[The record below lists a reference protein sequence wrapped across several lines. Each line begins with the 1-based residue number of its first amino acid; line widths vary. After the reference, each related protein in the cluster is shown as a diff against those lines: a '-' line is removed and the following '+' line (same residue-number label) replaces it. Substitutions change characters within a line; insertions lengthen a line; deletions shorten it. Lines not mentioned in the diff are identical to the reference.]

1 MAMHPSDDVDERF
14 RRAARPDEMA
24 VDRIARAALAS
35 VARSRRLAR
44 LIPVAA
50 LLVCLLALGAWWSHR
65 AARTAATSNSSGDA
79 ILLQAPDGTT
89 WIVAGVPAKEYLPPG
104 TCVVIA
110 AGETP

>member
-1 MAMHPSDDVDERF
+1 MAMHPSDDVDERL
-14 RRAARPDEMA
+14 RRAARPNEMA
-24 VDRIARAALAS
+24 VDRITRAALAN
-35 VARSRRLAR
+35 VARSRRPAR

-65 AARTAATSNSSGDA
+65 ATRTAVTFKDNGDA

-104 TCVVIA
+104 TCVVIG
-110 AGETP
+110 AGEIP